1 MRLMWE
7 KTSRMRVERFARLAG
22 LQNKHEKKSQA
33 ELQLQ
38 PLQLHFLESYA
49 KTAEERAKDQLPGPC
64 DLEASLISLA
74 NFATGHETIHTCF
87 WEQRRAEEEE
97 EDVGAAAAEEAQA
110 VAEAVTRCVLGGCS
124 SLDC

>member
-1 MRLMWE
+1 MNVLHASPGS
-7 KTSRMRVERFARLAG
+7 KTNMKKKAKQNCSCSRSS
-22 LQNKHEKKSQA
+22 SQ
-33 ELQLQ
+33 LQLQ
-38 PLQLHFLESYA
+38 LYFLESYA